1 MFGPLLGSRAEAFYS
16 PRAAARSLLAVAQ
29 VLRRI
34 HRDGFAAWTR
44 RAARGKQCED
54 ATDAGKTIGKWW
66 FNGDLM
72 GFSWNYPLGN

>member
-34 HRDGFAAWTR
+34 HRAGFAAWTR
-44 RAARGKQCED
+44 RAARTQGKPLE
-54 ATDAGKTIGKWW
+54 
-66 FNGDLM
+66 NGGLM
-72 GFSWNYPLGN
+72 VI